1 MSNEIAP
8 HHDPAVATDR
18 HEQPVELLRDLLRFD
33 TTNPPGD
40 EAACIEWIA
49 DLFDVYG
56 IDYTTYA
63 RDPDRPVIIGRVSGG
78 DADPLLLYGHVDV
91 VPAEGEWTH
100 PPFEAVLDD
109 GYVWGRGALDMK
121 GGVAMFLAAVL
132 RIAAGDQ
139 RPPGDLLLCVVPDEE
154 GGGDDG
160 MQYMVDQHPEAFA
173 GVTYALGEFGGFS
186 IEVRGERFY
195 PIQVDEKRICWLQAT
210 IDGEG
215 GHGSLPRPQSTMY
228 QLGRVL
234 RHLEN
239 ASLPV
244 HMTPVARK
252 MVGSIAAELSPPAS
266 VALRALTKP
275 RLTDSVIRL
284 MGKQGQQFHAI
295 THNVVNPTVVRG
307 GSKENVVPESVELT
321 LDCRLVPGQRPA
333 DVLGEIRTAL
343 GDLSENVTFEIVRFD
358 EGPSKADMSGF
369 DALAA
374 ILESADSEGT
384 AVPLLL
390 TGASDARHLSRLGIQ
405 SYGFTPMQLPPEL
418 PFLDLIHAHDERIPD
433 DAVEWGTDRVY
444 EAIFALE

>member
-8 HHDPAVATDR
+8 PHDPPVTTDR

-33 TTNPPGD
+33 TTNPPGN
-40 EAACIEWIA
+40 EAACIAWIA
-49 DLFDVYG
+49 DLCDAYG
-56 IDYTTYA
+56 VDYTTYA
-63 RDPDRPVIIGRVSGG
+63 RDPDRPVIVSRVSGG
-78 DADPLLLYGHVDV
+78 DADSLLLYGHVDV
-91 VPAEGEWTH
+91 VPAEGAWTH
-100 PPFEAVLDD
+100 PPFEGVLED

-121 GGVAMFLAAVL
+121 GGVAMFLAAFL

-139 RPPGDLLLCVVPDEE
+139 QPPGDLLLCVVPDEE

-160 MQYMVDQHPEAFA
+160 MQYMVDQHSEAFA
-173 GVTYALGEFGGFS
+173 GVAHALGEFGGFS
-186 IEVRGERFY
+186 TEIRGERFY
-195 PIQVDEKRICWLQAT
+195 PIQVDEKRICWLEAT
-210 IDGEG
+210 IKGEG

-228 QLGRVL
+228 QLRRVL
-234 RHLEN
+234 QRLEN

-244 HMTPVARK
+244 HMTPVARE
-252 MVGSIAAELSPPAS
+252 MASSIATELAPPAN

-275 RLTDSVIRL
+275 RFTDSVIGL
-284 MGKQGQQFHAI
+284 MGEQGQQFHAI
-295 THNVVNPTVVRG
+295 THNVVNPTMVQG

-333 DVLGEIRTAL
+333 DVLDEIKTAL
-343 GDLSENVTFEIVRFD
+343 GDLSENVTFEVVRFD
-358 EGPSKADMSGF
+358 EGPSQADMSGF

-374 ILESADSEGT
+374 VLESADDNGT

-390 TGASDARHLSRLGIQ
+390 TGASDARHLSRIGIQ

-418 PFLDLIHAHDERIPD
+418 PFLDLIHAHDERIPA
-433 DAVEWGTDRVY
+433 DAVEWGADRVY